1 MSATLNSGIK
11 AVHLVL
17 SRPTY
22 TRPNNTTDTRDDL
35 VSVKVWYSKVTPFD
49 PTAAYNAV
57 SNPWV
62 LYSDNGGL
70 LTTIDGLEEDTTY
83 YVKYAY
89 VSKIDPDAITVS
101 SQLSAK
107 TLAAGVHVYGYLS
120 NDPVNISTDSAGTI
134 LVTVNGVLVA
144 SPTSTQQQAAW
155 TTASQGVFKVYND
168 NAEVTGAN
176 TTNIL
181 ASDGSVVG
189 PRYSIKAGSYTGD
202 LTSSNTFI
210 DSITGAFYSTGV
222 GVTNYNNSVIFLAKY
237 NGVTVERTWTVTKG
251 RGGQTAPLIQLSANT
266 TEFVYKQEI
275 DTTSVTASAVIKA
288 RLANITGQIAWLAYA
303 YTRSGSLLGAVSGTQ
318 DQVNNTFTITA
329 AQFGYYGVTTGY
341 VLATATSVSDN
352 TISDTITLYRIN
364 DGSNQITVEQTNGS
378 HLITANALGNTTYN
392 DYDGSGNTITV
403 KKGNKTLL
411 IDNTSSDNFSTDT
424 WRIVSVVPS
433 KNTSNVDTI
442 SYDASYVATQGSTQ
456 AIFSRA
462 SNMIADVAYIDYTI
476 RVQQIAGTGSDS
488 TQYLDTTVR
497 QSFAKSKAGATGR
510 GVNLTSNYAN
520 FTTASGSSTVLPST
534 IALTATTSQYT
545 NPQYQWTIDG
555 STTFASSVA
564 TVSNNVLTLKSFAS
578 GNPVPAKL
586 IRVTVSE
593 TINGI
598 TYEQFDELSIAS
610 LKEGD
615 PGISYNLTNGNQT
628 IYYDSTGT
636 IKAGQLDVTLNT
648 TTPPYFKCVYQVKR
662 GTTSL
667 NSTGAVTFSLAASS
681 GMTADINTST
691 GVISV
696 ATLTSEFAS
705 ATFYATVDGQVY
717 TQVLT
722 LNRSQDGA
730 SAPNINL
737 TGLKTIAFVKS
748 VDNVWSPNTIILNAD
763 TFNIPLNTTYYWYEA
778 VNDGAFTFI
787 TSGVDLKQY
796 TLSQFTSGTKSYK
809 IQATV
814 NGQLVYDVQTVYSL
828 ESGSG
833 GLAIGLA
840 NPSQNISSSATG
852 VPVSGTSITTTL
864 LVYKGTDRVTTGLTF
879 SAISYSGLSASGI
892 ANYTSTINSS
902 GDITVPSSYLDQGSG
917 VNQITITYRVTGTN
931 IDASRILTINKTR
944 DGATGNS
951 IYVAT
956 VYKQSASN
964 PGSPGS
970 TGPTG
975 GSYNFSNNYL
985 TAPSGWSA
993 TQPATTTTPTWA
1005 CDYTFV
1011 GAPTATITASQWSD
1025 VYVEAQ
1031 NGTNGEYR
1039 DIVELYLISPTQP
1052 TAPTSATYYFS
1063 NNTISTSGGS
1073 SGWGL
1078 TQPQTTTTPTWMIKA
1093 LATTTTPDIGVSL
1106 TTWTSPIIVAQNGIN
1121 GTNGTNTAQVALYA
1135 VFSSSILYP
1144 ALPSG
1149 TFVYTFSNGN
1159 LSPKS
1164 GTSSTLGNWTQSV
1177 PTVGLNQYLWSIYAV
1192 AASNTSSDE
1201 ISSSEFSS
1209 PVVSSSGGTA
1219 GINTATVTLYNKN
1232 TSSTSAPASFYGT
1245 FGYQFNTGVLS
1256 LGEQG
1261 STFNNWSQTP
1271 PTLVKG
1277 EYLWARYAVASS
1289 TNVGDELLSSEFS
1302 AAVVVGV
1309 AGTDGINGSSISVQ
1323 YAATNS
1329 STNSD
1334 WHSDFR
1340 ATDLYIR
1347 IVTTSSTGSVSYGAG
1362 SLIKATDGTSTKVE
1376 YSSAASGAT
1385 WYTTPQADS
1394 KYIKIS
1400 IVKSDGTVV
1409 TEGTP
1414 TKYVGADGTPGTS
1427 TYTAT
1432 IYLYSSSYP
1441 TTLSAPPA
1449 PYGGVYTFST
1459 GVLQPPGGG
1468 WLITQPDSDIYPT
1481 WAATYTFTTTTPTIS
1496 TLGYTWTNVRAIAVK
1511 GAASTIPGPRNAS
1524 GYLYYQRSLATT
1536 DAVPTKPNPSGW
1548 SWTTGTFS
1556 SPGTTDGYSWSTSPF
1571 TPSAGQVAYASRY
1584 YVTETTYGGTTNV
1597 STDNAVTNITF
1608 NGLVTFTDLNLKAD
1622 SNSITGTAN
1631 TAITNSISSGTIKTA
1646 LDTKIGTTEGDKVA
1660 TAINSYRSPT
1670 TTINGGVIE
1679 TGSINANQL
1688 VIGGL
1693 NRSGARIEM
1702 TNTSMIVYSDGTSTY
1717 PNGVK
1722 RVIIGYLG

>member
-1 MSATLNSGIK
+1 MSATINSGIK

-49 PTAAYNAV
+49 PLIAYNPV
-57 SNPWV
+57 DNPWV

-89 VSKIDPDAITVS
+89 ISKIDPDAITVS

-144 SPTSTQQQAAW
+144 SPSNAQQQAAW

-168 NAEVTGAN
+168 NSEVTGAN
-176 TTNIL
+176 TTNVL

-189 PRYSIKAGSYTGD
+189 PRYSIKDNSYTGD

-275 DTTSVTASAVIKA
+275 DTTSVTTSSVIKA
-288 RLANITGQIAWLAYA
+288 RLANITGQITWLAYA
-303 YTRSGSLLGAVSGTQ
+303 YTRSGSLLGAISGTQ

-329 AQFGYYGVTTGY
+329 AQFGYYGITTGY
-341 VLATATSVSDN
+341 VLATATSQADITV
-352 TISDTITLYRIN
+352 SDTITLYRIN

-411 IDNTSSDNFSTDT
+411 IDNTSSDTFSADT

-442 SYDASYVATQGSTQ
+442 SYDASYVATQGSDHVT
-456 AIFSRA
+456 FSRA
-462 SNMIADVAYIDYTI
+462 SSMIADVAYIDYTI
-476 RVQQIAGTGSDS
+476 RVQQIAGTGNDS

-593 TINGI
+593 TVNGT

-628 IYYDSTGT
+628 IYYDSTGN

-648 TTPPYFKCVYQVKR
+648 TTPANFKCVYQVKR
-662 GTTSL
+662 GTNSL
-667 NSTGAVTFSLAASS
+667 NGTGAVTFGLAAAS
-681 GMTADINTST
+681 GMTADINSST

-705 ATFYATVDGQVY
+705 ATFNATVDGQVY

-748 VDNVWSPNTIILNAD
+748 TDNVWSPNTITLNAD

-778 VNDGAFTFI
+778 VNEGAFTAI

-796 TLSQFTSGTKSYK
+796 TVSQFTSGTKTYK

-852 VPVSGTSITTTL
+852 VPVSNTSITTTL
-864 LVYKGTDRVTTGLTF
+864 LVYKGTDRITTGLTF
-879 SAISYSGLSASGI
+879 SAISYSGLSATGI

-956 VYKQSASN
+956 VYKQSVTN
-964 PGSPGS
+964 PGSPDS

-985 TAPSGWSA
+985 TAPSGWSP
-993 TQPATTTTPTWA
+993 TQPATTTVPTWA

-1011 GAPTATITASQWSD
+1011 GAPTATITATQWSD

-1039 DIVELYLISPTQP
+1039 DIIELYVTAAATPTP
-1052 TAPTSATYYFS
+1052 TPPTSAIYYFY
-1063 NNTISTSGGS
+1063 NNTISTSGGT
-1073 SGWGL
+1073 SGWSM
-1078 TQPQTTTTPTWMIKA
+1078 TRDNSSTTPIWMTKS
-1093 LATTTTPDIGVSL
+1093 LATTTTPYTGVSL
-1106 TTWTSPIIVAQNGIN
+1106 TTWSQPVIVAQNGIN
-1121 GTNGTNTAQVALYA
+1121 GTNGKSSYTA
-1135 VFSSSILYP
+1135 
-1144 ALPSG
+1144 
-1149 TFVYTFSNGN
+1149 TVYTQSASIPTVAPTGGSYDFSN
-1159 LSPKS
+1159 
-1164 GTSSTLGNWTQSV
+1164 STLSV
-1177 PTVGLNQYLWSIYAV
+1177 P
-1192 AASNTSSDE
+1192 
-1201 ISSSEFSS
+1201 
-1209 PVVSSSGGTA
+1209 SSSGFTWSP
-1219 GINTATVTLYNKN
+1219 TLP
-1232 TSSTSAPASFYGT
+1232 TSSA
-1245 FGYQFNTGVLS
+1245 
-1256 LGEQG
+1256 
-1261 STFNNWSQTP
+1261 
-1271 PTLVKG
+1271 TL
-1277 EYLWARYAVASS
+1277 
-1289 TNVGDELLSSEFS
+1289 
-1302 AAVVVGV
+1302 
-1309 AGTDGINGSSISVQ
+1309 
-1323 YAATNS
+1323 
-1329 STNSD
+1329 
-1334 WHSDFR
+1334 
-1340 ATDLYIR
+1340 
-1347 IVTTSSTGSVSYGAG
+1347 TT
-1362 SLIKATDGTSTKVE
+1362 
-1376 YSSAASGAT
+1376 
-1385 WYTTPQADS
+1385 
-1394 KYIKIS
+1394 
-1400 IVKSDGTVV
+1400 
-1409 TEGTP
+1409 
-1414 TKYVGADGTPGTS
+1414 
-1427 TYTAT
+1427 
-1432 IYLYSSSYP
+1432 YSSSYTFISTGTSTLVNGGTWSQP
-1441 TTLSAPPA
+1441 VAILKNGTNGVNADTLSFEYSSNNVNFDPNWVSGNVYVRVKKVSGVDGSVT
-1449 PYGGVYTFST
+1449 YGPSQKYIPTLGVEYTVTNGKTAYLHIKYSDDGGASFTANSGENT
-1459 GVLQPPGGG
+1459 GSWIG
-1468 WLITQPDSDIYPT
+1468 TYSDNT
-1481 WAATYTFTTTTPTIS
+1481 EADS
-1496 TLGYTWTNVRAIAVK
+1496 TLLSAYTWTKLTGDK
-1511 GAASTIPGPRNAS
+1511 GNPGNPGPRNAS
-1524 GYLYYQRSLATT
+1524 GYLYYNTAQSTQPNAPGTNGLGLYNFSTNTFASLGSWSFTA
-1536 DAVPTKPNPSGW
+1536 PSP
-1548 SWTTGTFS
+1548 SASTSYTGTDS
-1556 SPGTTDGYSWSTSPF
+1556 KVWAIRYSVS
-1571 TPSAGQVAYASRY
+1571 
-1584 YVTETTYGGTTNV
+1584 ETTYNLDSSQT
-1597 STDNAVTNITF
+1597 STFTSAFNAINF
-1608 NGLVTFTDLNLKAD
+1608 EGLVTFTNA
-1622 SNSITGTAN
+1622 TT
-1631 TAITNSISSGTIKTA
+1631 SGSPIKSA
-1646 LDTKIGTTEGDKVA
+1646 LDAKLSGSDIYTT
-1660 TAINSYRSPT
+1660 NT
-1670 TTINGGVIE
+1670 TTIDGGRITTGTIDVNRLTVGPSNADGSPRTSGERIIVSQTKIE
-1679 TGSINANQL
+1679 VFDASNVRRV
-1688 VIGGL
+1688 VIG
-1693 NRSGARIEM
+1693 N
-1702 TNTSMIVYSDGTSTY
+1702 
-1717 PNGVK
+1717 
-1722 RVIIGYLG
+1722 LG